1 MPLHLA
7 LLEIINQ
14 HYSTFSGF
22 FKSQSQQKW
31 SSATAV
37 GDKHR
42 CTQLPDISL
51 WTFSLLTSFLWHS
64 IDKFKLC
71 LALIVLF
78 FFYLEFFCFF
88 SQDRISLCGPDHPL
102 CRPGWPQICL
112 PLLRL
117 KAPITTAWLY
127 LELLNYFSLHLF
139 VCVSFSVCTHTLE
152 LMCACGSQ
160 KTTWKRNWLSL
171 TLCGFQGSNSGL

>member
-78 FFYLEFFCFF
+78 FF
-88 SQDRISLCGPDHPL
+88 
-102 CRPGWPQICL
+102 
-112 PLLRL
+112 LLRVFL
-117 KAPITTAWLY
+117 FFFPRQDFFVWPWPSSLQARLASDLPASTEIKGTYHHCLA
-127 LELLNYFSLHLF
+127 LLGIVKLF
-139 VCVSFSVCTHTLE
+139 FTSFICVCVLLCVYTYPGANVCV
-152 LMCACGSQ
+152 
-160 KTTWKRNWLSL
+160 W
-171 TLCGFQGSNSGL
+171 